1 MDVMGDYGKGKI
13 KGPISITSAL
23 TSAFLEWL
31 LMIFLFIDGGF
42 AYLVTKFAQYCQLQ
56 VPCLLCSRLDHV
68 LGKERAGFYW
78 ELICPN
84 HKYRISSLVLC
95 HNHNNLVDVHGM
107 CESCLFSFATVNKSN
122 AETYRLLV
130 GKLGAEPYLT
140 DEDPLLEEK
149 TKSSSGVRKC
159 YCCEEEFVTG
169 GYAKKLFKI
178 TSSCADTVELDAP
191 LSVTNGQERGDPKE
205 IENEASTS
213 VSVFVPSPR
222 LEYKKVKVVS
232 DSESEA
238 AHSDSDSASPLIRAR
253 DYSIDDLSDRCLHP
267 EPQIFTVTDDFATEK
282 LIHSASVPEPSLL
295 DQEIDLMTRD
305 FSSVTTSDAVVG
317 LGSEEVSWQ
326 QPERKTDASVPS
338 DLISFDEVNQLSDVK
353 ENIVDLARET
363 SGETVDQVVED
374 CGEVSRS
381 KSDEIPKSETELDS
395 KPEPTESTLK
405 TDDAF
410 DLGDAYKLA
419 VGNDCGEVSR
429 SKSDEIPKSETEL
442 DSKPEPNESSSQA
455 DDAFDLGDAYKLA
468 VGNKGRQLS
477 EKFLEQRS
485 FKDSTRMSEDLK
497 VLLTQLSAA
506 RGTDSILSE
515 MSPRMSVNGEEF
527 RTLEASSSI
536 GMQILHQRISL
547 ERNESGLSL
556 EGSTVSEI
564 EGESV
569 SDRLKRQVEY
579 DRKLMAALYRELE
592 EERNASSVA
601 ANQAMAMITRLQEEK
616 AALHMEALQC
626 LRMMEEQAEYDS
638 EALQNANDL
647 LAQKEKEIQDFETKL
662 ELYKKKLGNM
672 ALFEDALEASYDSN
686 KAKQADTMCSD
697 DSSAVH
703 GDVIAHNP
711 TSSSRSGEVLTPLGV
726 DNIDNGSPLLDL
738 ESERE
743 QLVLC
748 LNKLEERLHL
758 LSKHEACQDFANGN
772 CEFSTEEWVEV
783 GNPEELDH
791 RESSRSNGKIEE
803 NVPPESI
810 TDRSPS
816 GEEVSISK
824 FPESLQKGRDGSKSG
839 QCTNGD
845 SELVSLKNE
854 LSVLSSRLEALGIEH
869 SFLDQSINSLR
880 NGKDGHRLIEEIAG
894 HLRQLH
900 FVFERSSGELAH

>member
-130 GKLGAEPYLT
+130 GKLGAEPHLT

-159 YCCEEEFVTG
+159 YCCKEEFVTR
-169 GYAKKLFKI
+169 GYAQKLFKI

-205 IENEASTS
+205 IENEAST
-213 VSVFVPSPR
+213 SVFVPSPR

-338 DLISFDEVNQLSDVK
+338 DLISFDEVNPLSDVK

-363 SGETVDQVVED
+363 SAGETVDQVVE
-374 CGEVSRS
+374 
-381 KSDEIPKSETELDS
+381 
-395 KPEPTESTLK
+395 
-405 TDDAF
+405 
-410 DLGDAYKLA
+410 
-419 VGNDCGEVSR
+419 DCGEVSR

-556 EGSTVSEI
+556 EGSAVSEI

-616 AALHMEALQC
+616 AALHMEAFQC

-672 ALFEDALEASYDSN
+672 ALFEDALEASYVSN

-697 DSSAVH
+697 DSSAVQ

-711 TSSSRSGEVLTPLGV
+711 TYSSRSGEVLTPLGV

-748 LNKLEERLHL
+748 LNKLEERLRL
-758 LSKHEACQDFANGN
+758 LSKHEACQDFANVN

-880 NGKDGHRLIEEIAG
+880 NGKEGHRLIEEIAG

>member
-1 MDVMGDYGKGKI
+1 MDVMGDYSKGKI

-42 AYLVTKFAQYCQLQ
+42 AYLVTKFAQYCRLQ

-130 GKLGAEPYLT
+130 GKLGAEPHLT

-159 YCCEEEFVTG
+159 YCCKEEFVTG
-169 GYAKKLFKI
+169 GYAQKLFKI
-178 TSSCADTVELDAP
+178 TSLCADTVELDAP
-191 LSVTNGQERGDPKE
+191 LSVTNGQERGDSKE
-205 IENEASTS
+205 IENEAST
-213 VSVFVPSPR
+213 SVFVPSPR
-222 LEYKKVKVVS
+222 LEYKKVKVIS

-253 DYSIDDLSDRCLHP
+253 DYSLDYLSDRCLHP

-295 DQEIDLMTRD
+295 DPEIDLMTRD
-305 FSSVTTSDAVVG
+305 FSAIATSAAVVG
-317 LGSEEVSWQ
+317 LGSEEVSWP
-326 QPERKTDASVPS
+326 QPELKADASVPS
-338 DLISFDEVNQLSDVK
+338 DLISFDEVNPLSNVK
-353 ENIVDLARET
+353 ENLVDLARET
-363 SGETVDQVVED
+363 SAGETVYQVVE
-374 CGEVSRS
+374 
-381 KSDEIPKSETELDS
+381 
-395 KPEPTESTLK
+395 
-405 TDDAF
+405 
-410 DLGDAYKLA
+410 
-419 VGNDCGEVSR
+419 DCGEVSR

-442 DSKPEPNESSSQA
+442 DSKPEPNESSSQT

-477 EKFLEQRS
+477 GKFLEQRS

-515 MSPRMSVNGEEF
+515 MSPRVSVNGEEF

-626 LRMMEEQAEYDS
+626 LRMMEEQAEYDN
-638 EALQNANDL
+638 EALQNSNDL

-697 DSSAVH
+697 DSLTVP

-711 TSSSRSGEVLTPLGV
+711 TTSSRSGEVLTPLGV

-748 LNKLEERLHL
+748 LNKLEERLLL
-758 LSKHEACQDFANGN
+758 LSKHEASQDLANVN

-783 GNPEELDH
+783 GNPKELDH
-791 RESSRSNGKIEE
+791 RESSRSNGEIEE
-803 NVPPESI
+803 NVPLESI

-816 GEEVSISK
+816 GEEGSISK

-845 SELVSLKNE
+845 SELESLKNE

-869 SFLDQSINSLR
+869 SFLDHSINSLR
-880 NGKDGHRLIEEIAG
+880 NGDEGHRLIEEIAG

-900 FVFERSSGELAH
+900 FVLDRSSGELAH

>member
-1 MDVMGDYGKGKI
+1 MDVMGDYSKGKI

-42 AYLVTKFAQYCQLQ
+42 AYLVTKFAQYCRLQ

-130 GKLGAEPYLT
+130 GKLGAEPHLT

-159 YCCEEEFVTG
+159 YCCKEEFVTG
-169 GYAKKLFKI
+169 GYAQKLFKI
-178 TSSCADTVELDAP
+178 TSLCADTVELDAP
-191 LSVTNGQERGDPKE
+191 LSVTNGQERGDSKE
-205 IENEASTS
+205 IENEAST
-213 VSVFVPSPR
+213 SVFVPSPR
-222 LEYKKVKVVS
+222 LEYKKVKVIS

-253 DYSIDDLSDRCLHP
+253 DYSLDYLSDRCLHP

-295 DQEIDLMTRD
+295 DPEIDLMTRD
-305 FSSVTTSDAVVG
+305 FSAIATSAAVVG
-317 LGSEEVSWQ
+317 LGSEEVSWP
-326 QPERKTDASVPS
+326 QPELKADASVPS
-338 DLISFDEVNQLSDVK
+338 DLISFDEVNPLSNVK
-353 ENIVDLARET
+353 ENLVDLARET
-363 SGETVDQVVED
+363 SGETVYQVVE
-374 CGEVSRS
+374 
-381 KSDEIPKSETELDS
+381 
-395 KPEPTESTLK
+395 
-405 TDDAF
+405 
-410 DLGDAYKLA
+410 
-419 VGNDCGEVSR
+419 DCGEVSR

-442 DSKPEPNESSSQA
+442 DSKPEPNESSSQT

-477 EKFLEQRS
+477 GKFLEQRS

-515 MSPRMSVNGEEF
+515 MSPRVSVNGEEF

-626 LRMMEEQAEYDS
+626 LRMMEEQAEYDN
-638 EALQNANDL
+638 EALQNSNDL

-697 DSSAVH
+697 DSLTVP

-711 TSSSRSGEVLTPLGV
+711 TTSSRSGEVLTPLGV

-748 LNKLEERLHL
+748 LNKLEERLLL
-758 LSKHEACQDFANGN
+758 LSKHEASQDLANVN

-783 GNPEELDH
+783 GNPKELDH
-791 RESSRSNGKIEE
+791 RESSRSNGEIEE
-803 NVPPESI
+803 NVPLESI

-816 GEEVSISK
+816 GEEGSISK

-845 SELVSLKNE
+845 SELESLKNE

-869 SFLDQSINSLR
+869 SFLDHSINSLR
-880 NGKDGHRLIEEIAG
+880 NGDEGHRLIEEIAG

-900 FVFERSSGELAH
+900 FVLDRSSGELAH

>member
-159 YCCEEEFVTG
+159 YCCKEEFVTG

-178 TSSCADTVELDAP
+178 TSSCTDTVELDAP

-205 IENEASTS
+205 IENEAST
-213 VSVFVPSPR
+213 SVFVPSPR

-267 EPQIFTVTDDFATEK
+267 EPQIFTVTGDFATEK

-338 DLISFDEVNQLSDVK
+338 DLISFDEVNPLSDVK

-374 CGEVSRS
+374 CGEVSMS
-381 KSDEIPKSETELDS
+381 KIDEIPKSETELES
-395 KPEPTESTLK
+395 KPEPTEITLK

-485 FKDSTRMSEDLK
+485 FKESTRMSEDLK

-697 DSSAVH
+697 DCSAVH
-703 GDVIAHNP
+703 GDVIAHNT

-748 LNKLEERLHL
+748 LNKLEERLRL
-758 LSKHEACQDFANGN
+758 LSKHEACQDFANVN

-824 FPESLQKGRDGSKSG
+824 FPESLQKGRDGSKYG

-854 LSVLSSRLEALGIEH
+854 LSVLSSRLEELGIEH
-869 SFLDQSINSLR
+869 NFLDQSINSLR

>member
-1 MDVMGDYGKGKI
+1 MDVMGDYSKGKI

-31 LMIFLFIDGGF
+31 LLIFLFIDGGF

-95 HNHNNLVDVHGM
+95 RNHNNLVDVHGM

-130 GKLGAEPYLT
+130 GKLGAEPHLT

-159 YCCEEEFVTG
+159 YCCKEEFVTG
-169 GYAKKLFKI
+169 GYAQKLFKI
-178 TSSCADTVELDAP
+178 TSLCADTVELDAP
-191 LSVTNGQERGDPKE
+191 LSVTNGQERGDAKE
-205 IENEASTS
+205 IENEAST
-213 VSVFVPSPR
+213 SVFVPSPR
-222 LEYKKVKVVS
+222 LEYKKVKVIS

-238 AHSDSDSASPLIRAR
+238 AHSDSDSASPLIHAR
-253 DYSIDDLSDRCLHP
+253 DYSIDYLSDRCLHP

-295 DQEIDLMTRD
+295 DPEIDLMTRD
-305 FSSVTTSDAVVG
+305 FSSIATSAAVVG
-317 LGSEEVSWQ
+317 LGSEEVSRQ

-338 DLISFDEVNQLSDVK
+338 DLISFDEVNPLSNVK
-353 ENIVDLARET
+353 ENLVDLARET
-363 SGETVDQVVED
+363 SAGETVYQVVE
-374 CGEVSRS
+374 
-381 KSDEIPKSETELDS
+381 
-395 KPEPTESTLK
+395 
-405 TDDAF
+405 
-410 DLGDAYKLA
+410 
-419 VGNDCGEVSR
+419 DCGEVSR

-442 DSKPEPNESSSQA
+442 DSKPEPNESSSQT

-477 EKFLEQRS
+477 GKFLEQRS

-515 MSPRMSVNGEEF
+515 MSPRVSVNGEEF
-527 RTLEASSSI
+527 RTFEASSSI

-626 LRMMEEQAEYDS
+626 LRMMEEQAEYDN
-638 EALQNANDL
+638 EALQNSNDL

-672 ALFEDALEASYDSN
+672 AVFEDALEASYDSN

-697 DSSAVH
+697 DSLTVP

-743 QLVLC
+743 KLVLC
-748 LNKLEERLHL
+748 LNKLEERLLL
-758 LSKHEACQDFANGN
+758 LSKHEASQDLANVN

-783 GNPEELDH
+783 SNPKELDH
-791 RESSRSNGKIEE
+791 RESSRSNGEIEE
-803 NVPPESI
+803 NVPLESI

-816 GEEVSISK
+816 GEERSISK

-845 SELVSLKNE
+845 SELESLKNE

-869 SFLDQSINSLR
+869 SFLDHSINSLR
-880 NGKDGHRLIEEIAG
+880 NGDEGHRLIEEIAG

-900 FVFERSSGELAH
+900 FVLDRSSGELVH

>member
-1 MDVMGDYGKGKI
+1 MDVKGTFIKGKI

-84 HKYRISSLVLC
+84 HKYKISSLVLC

-130 GKLGAEPYLT
+130 GKLGAESHLT

-149 TKSSSGVRKC
+149 TRSSSGVRKC
-159 YCCEEEFVTG
+159 YCCKEECVSR
-169 GYAKKLFKI
+169 GYSQKLFKI
-178 TSSCADTVELDAP
+178 TSSCADAVELDAP
-191 LSVTNGQERGDPKE
+191 LSVTNVQERGDTKE
-205 IENEASTS
+205 IENETSTS
-213 VSVFVPSPR
+213 VSVPLPH
-222 LEYKKVKVVS
+222 LEYKKLKVIS
-232 DSESEA
+232 DSGSEA
-238 AHSDSDSASPLIRAR
+238 GHSDTDSARPLIRAR
-253 DYSIDDLSDRCLHP
+253 DYSIDNLSDRCLHP

-295 DQEIDLMTRD
+295 IPEIDLKPRD
-305 FSSVTTSDAVVG
+305 FSSIATSAAVVG
-317 LGSEEVSWQ
+317 LGSEEINWQ
-326 QPERKTDASVPS
+326 QAEQKTDASVPS
-338 DLISFDEVNQLSDVK
+338 DLITFDEVNPLCNVK
-353 ENIVDLARET
+353 ENLVDVARET
-363 SGETVDQVVED
+363 CETGYQVVED
-374 CGEVSRS
+374 S
-381 KSDEIPKSETELDS
+381 
-395 KPEPTESTLK
+395 
-405 TDDAF
+405 
-410 DLGDAYKLA
+410 
-419 VGNDCGEVSR
+419 GEVSR

-442 DSKPEPNESSSQA
+442 DSKPEPNEISLCS

-477 EKFLEQRS
+477 GKFLEQRS

-515 MSPRMSVNGEEF
+515 MSPRVSVNGEEIRPF
-527 RTLEASSSI
+527 EPSSSI

-556 EGSTVSEI
+556 EGSAVSEI
-564 EGESV
+564 EGESL

-579 DRKLMAALYRELE
+579 DRKLMSALYRELE
-592 EERNASSVA
+592 EERSASSVA

-626 LRMMEEQAEYDS
+626 LRMMEEQAEYDN

-647 LAQKEKEIQDFETKL
+647 LAQKEKEIQDLETKL

-672 ALFEDALEASYDSN
+672 ALFEDALEASYDSI
-686 KAKQADTMCSD
+686 KAKQANTVYSD
-697 DSSAVH
+697 DSSTVP
-703 GDVIAHNP
+703 GDVIARNP
-711 TSSSRSGEVLTPLGV
+711 TGRSRSGEVLTPSGV
-726 DNIDNGSPLLDL
+726 DKIDNRSPLLDF

-743 QLVLC
+743 QLMFC

-758 LSKHEACQDFANGN
+758 LSKHEASQDFANVN

-783 GNPEELDH
+783 GNPKELDH
-791 RESSRSNGKIEE
+791 RESSRSNGEVEE
-803 NVPPESI
+803 NVPLESI
-810 TDRSPS
+810 TDTSLS
-816 GEEVSISK
+816 GEEGSTCK
-824 FPESLQKGRDGSKSG
+824 FPESLQKGRDENKSG

-845 SELVSLKNE
+845 SEFEGLKNE

-869 SFLDQSINSLR
+869 SFLDHSINSLR
-880 NGKDGHRLIEEIAG
+880 NGNEGHQFIEEIAG

-900 FVFERSSGELAH
+900 FILDRSSGELAHK

>member
-1 MDVMGDYGKGKI
+1 MDVTGDYSKGKI

-130 GKLGAEPYLT
+130 GKLGAEPHLT

-159 YCCEEEFVTG
+159 YCCKEEFVTG
-169 GYAKKLFKI
+169 GYAQKLFKI
-178 TSSCADTVELDAP
+178 TSLCADTVELDAP
-191 LSVTNGQERGDPKE
+191 LSVTNGQERGDAKE
-205 IENEASTS
+205 IENEAST
-213 VSVFVPSPR
+213 SVFVPSPR
-222 LEYKKVKVVS
+222 LEYKKVKVIS

-253 DYSIDDLSDRCLHP
+253 DYSIDYLSDRCLHP

-282 LIHSASVPEPSLL
+282 LIYSASLPEPSLL
-295 DQEIDLMTRD
+295 DPEIDLMTRD
-305 FSSVTTSDAVVG
+305 FSSIATSAAVVG
-317 LGSEEVSWQ
+317 LGSEEVSRQ

-338 DLISFDEVNQLSDVK
+338 DLISFDEVNPLSNVK
-353 ENIVDLARET
+353 ENLVDLSRET
-363 SGETVDQVVED
+363 SAGETVYQVVED

-381 KSDEIPKSETELDS
+381 KSDEIPK
-395 KPEPTESTLK
+395 
-405 TDDAF
+405 
-410 DLGDAYKLA
+410 
-419 VGNDCGEVSR
+419 R
-429 SKSDEIPKSETEL
+429 ETEL
-442 DSKPEPNESSSQA
+442 DSKPEPNESSSQT

-477 EKFLEQRS
+477 GKFLEQRS

-515 MSPRMSVNGEEF
+515 MSPRVSANGEEF

-626 LRMMEEQAEYDS
+626 LRMMEEQAEYDN
-638 EALQNANDL
+638 EALQNSNDL

-672 ALFEDALEASYDSN
+672 AVFEDALEASYDSN

-697 DSSAVH
+697 DSSTVP

-743 QLVLC
+743 KLVIC
-748 LNKLEERLHL
+748 LNKLEERLLL
-758 LSKHEACQDFANGN
+758 LSKHEASQDLANVN

-783 GNPEELDH
+783 SNPKELDH
-791 RESSRSNGKIEE
+791 RESSRSNGEIEE
-803 NVPPESI
+803 NVPLESI

-816 GEEVSISK
+816 GEEGSISK

-845 SELVSLKNE
+845 SELESLKNE

-869 SFLDQSINSLR
+869 SFLDHSINSLR
-880 NGKDGHRLIEEIAG
+880 NGDEGHRLIEEIAA

-900 FVFERSSGELAH
+900 FVLDRSSGELAH

>member
-1 MDVMGDYGKGKI
+1 MDVMGDYSKGKI

-130 GKLGAEPYLT
+130 GKLGAEPHLT

-159 YCCEEEFVTG
+159 YCCKEEFVTG
-169 GYAKKLFKI
+169 GYAQKLFKI
-178 TSSCADTVELDAP
+178 TSLCADTVELDAP
-191 LSVTNGQERGDPKE
+191 LSVTNGQERGDSKE

-213 VSVFVPSPR
+213 VFVPSPH
-222 LEYKKVKVVS
+222 LEYKKVKVIS

-253 DYSIDDLSDRCLHP
+253 DYSLDYLSDRCLHP

-295 DQEIDLMTRD
+295 DSEIDLMTRD
-305 FSSVTTSDAVVG
+305 FSAITTSAAVVG

-326 QPERKTDASVPS
+326 QPEWKTDASVPS
-338 DLISFDEVNQLSDVK
+338 DLISFDEVNPLSNVK
-353 ENIVDLARET
+353 ENLVDLARET
-363 SGETVDQVVED
+363 SAGETVYQVVE
-374 CGEVSRS
+374 
-381 KSDEIPKSETELDS
+381 
-395 KPEPTESTLK
+395 
-405 TDDAF
+405 
-410 DLGDAYKLA
+410 
-419 VGNDCGEVSR
+419 DCGEVSR

-442 DSKPEPNESSSQA
+442 DSKPEPNESSSQT

-477 EKFLEQRS
+477 GKFLEQRS

-515 MSPRMSVNGEEF
+515 MSPRVSVNGEEF

-626 LRMMEEQAEYDS
+626 LRMMEEQAEYDN
-638 EALQNANDL
+638 EALQNSNDL

-672 ALFEDALEASYDSN
+672 ALFEDALEASYDTN

-697 DSSAVH
+697 DSLTVP

-711 TSSSRSGEVLTPLGV
+711 TTSSRSGEVLTPLGV

-748 LNKLEERLHL
+748 LNKLEERLLL
-758 LSKHEACQDFANGN
+758 LSKHEASQDLANVN

-783 GNPEELDH
+783 SNPKELDH
-791 RESSRSNGKIEE
+791 RESSRSNGEIEE
-803 NVPPESI
+803 NVPLESI

-816 GEEVSISK
+816 GEEGSISK

-845 SELVSLKNE
+845 SELESLKNE
-854 LSVLSSRLEALGIEH
+854 LSVLSSRLKALGIEH
-869 SFLDQSINSLR
+869 SFLDHSINSLR
-880 NGKDGHRLIEEIAG
+880 NGDEGHRVIEEIAG
-894 HLRQLH
+894 HLRQFH
-900 FVFERSSGELAH
+900 FVLDRSSGELAH

>member
-1 MDVMGDYGKGKI
+1 MDVMGDYSKGKI

-78 ELICPN
+78 ELICPS

-130 GKLGAEPYLT
+130 GKLGAEPHLT

-149 TKSSSGVRKC
+149 TKSLSGVRKC
-159 YCCEEEFVTG
+159 YCCKEEFVTG
-169 GYAKKLFKI
+169 GYAQKLFKI
-178 TSSCADTVELDAP
+178 TSLCADTVELDAP
-191 LSVTNGQERGDPKE
+191 LSVTNGQERGDSKE
-205 IENEASTS
+205 IENEAST
-213 VSVFVPSPR
+213 SVFVPSPR
-222 LEYKKVKVVS
+222 LEYKKVKDIS

-253 DYSIDDLSDRCLHP
+253 DYSLDYLSDRCLHP
-267 EPQIFTVTDDFATEK
+267 EPQIFTVSDDLATEK

-295 DQEIDLMTRD
+295 DPEIDLMTRD
-305 FSSVTTSDAVVG
+305 FSAIATSAAVVG

-338 DLISFDEVNQLSDVK
+338 DLISFDEVNPLSNVK
-353 ENIVDLARET
+353 ENLVDLARET
-363 SGETVDQVVED
+363 SAGEMVYQVVE
-374 CGEVSRS
+374 
-381 KSDEIPKSETELDS
+381 
-395 KPEPTESTLK
+395 
-405 TDDAF
+405 
-410 DLGDAYKLA
+410 
-419 VGNDCGEVSR
+419 DCGEVSR

-442 DSKPEPNESSSQA
+442 DSKPEPNESSSQT

-477 EKFLEQRS
+477 GKFLEQRS
-485 FKDSTRMSEDLK
+485 FKDSIRMSEDLK

-515 MSPRMSVNGEEF
+515 MSPRVSVNGEEF

-626 LRMMEEQAEYDS
+626 LRMMEEQAEYDNK
-638 EALQNANDL
+638 ALQNSNDL
-647 LAQKEKEIQDFETKL
+647 LAQKEKEIQNFETKL

-686 KAKQADTMCSD
+686 KAKQADTMSSD
-697 DSSAVH
+697 DSSTVP
-703 GDVIAHNP
+703 GDIIAHNP
-711 TSSSRSGEVLTPLGV
+711 TSSRSGEVLTPLGM

-748 LNKLEERLHL
+748 LNKLEERLLL
-758 LSKHEACQDFANGN
+758 LSKHEASQDLANVN

-783 GNPEELDH
+783 SNPKELDH
-791 RESSRSNGKIEE
+791 RESSRSNGEIEE
-803 NVPPESI
+803 NVPLESI
-810 TDRSPS
+810 ADRSPS
-816 GEEVSISK
+816 GEEGSISK

-845 SELVSLKNE
+845 SELESLKNE

-869 SFLDQSINSLR
+869 SFLDHSINSLR
-880 NGKDGHRLIEEIAG
+880 NGDEGHRLIEEIAG

-900 FVFERSSGELAH
+900 FVLDRSSGELAH

>member
-1 MDVMGDYGKGKI
+1 MDVMGDYSKGKI

-42 AYLVTKFAQYCQLQ
+42 AYLVTKFAQYCRLQ

-130 GKLGAEPYLT
+130 GKLGAEPHLT

-159 YCCEEEFVTG
+159 YCCKEEFVTG
-169 GYAKKLFKI
+169 GYAQKLFKI
-178 TSSCADTVELDAP
+178 TSLCADTVELDAP
-191 LSVTNGQERGDPKE
+191 LSVTNGQERGDSKE
-205 IENEASTS
+205 IENEAST
-213 VSVFVPSPR
+213 SVFVPSPR
-222 LEYKKVKVVS
+222 LEYKKVKVIS

-253 DYSIDDLSDRCLHP
+253 DYSLDYLSDRCLHP

-295 DQEIDLMTRD
+295 DPEIDLMTRD
-305 FSSVTTSDAVVG
+305 FSAIATSAAVVG
-317 LGSEEVSWQ
+317 LGSEEVSWP
-326 QPERKTDASVPS
+326 QPELKADASVPS
-338 DLISFDEVNQLSDVK
+338 DLISFDEVNPLSNVK
-353 ENIVDLARET
+353 ENLVDLARET
-363 SGETVDQVVED
+363 SAGETVYQVVE
-374 CGEVSRS
+374 
-381 KSDEIPKSETELDS
+381 
-395 KPEPTESTLK
+395 
-405 TDDAF
+405 
-410 DLGDAYKLA
+410 
-419 VGNDCGEVSR
+419 DCGEVSR

-442 DSKPEPNESSSQA
+442 DSKPEPNESSSQT

-477 EKFLEQRS
+477 GKFLEQRS

-515 MSPRMSVNGEEF
+515 MSPRVSVNGEEF

-626 LRMMEEQAEYDS
+626 LRMMEEQAEYDN
-638 EALQNANDL
+638 EALQNSNDL

-697 DSSAVH
+697 DSLTVP

-711 TSSSRSGEVLTPLGV
+711 TTSSRSGEVLTPLGV

-748 LNKLEERLHL
+748 LNKLEERLLL
-758 LSKHEACQDFANGN
+758 LSKHEASQDLANVN

-783 GNPEELDH
+783 GNPKELDH
-791 RESSRSNGKIEE
+791 RESSRSNGEIEE
-803 NVPPESI
+803 NVPLESI

-816 GEEVSISK
+816 GEEGSISK

-839 QCTNGD
+839 QRTNGD
-845 SELVSLKNE
+845 SELESLKNE

-869 SFLDQSINSLR
+869 SFLDHSINSLR
-880 NGKDGHRLIEEIAG
+880 NGDEGHRLIEEIAG

-900 FVFERSSGELAH
+900 FVLDRSSGELAH